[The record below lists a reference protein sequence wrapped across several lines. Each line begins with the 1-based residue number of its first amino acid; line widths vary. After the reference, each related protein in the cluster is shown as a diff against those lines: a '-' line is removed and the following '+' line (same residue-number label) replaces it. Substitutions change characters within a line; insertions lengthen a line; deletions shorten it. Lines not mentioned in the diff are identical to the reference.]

1 MTSMARITSPGWSPG
16 AIKIG
21 SSPGISSQPSRNLIT
36 AAARPMVISATRNL
50 AKIWKPLIIFSGM
63 NFSPS
68 ATSTATMIT
77 GIIFIRISA
86 KVNATG
92 WPLISTPE
100 YIATRPPAIQPMGIV
115 TMPASTPSA
124 SQRRSAGS
132 IMPSATGMEN
142 TMVGPIMEP
151 RIRPEYIQAATSPP
165 ASSLAR
171 KKPPISHASSVPANI
186 DGLAPSISYSGI
198 ITGPSRWASTG
209 ARAVIP
215 TIARPSAPIAINPS
229 SN

>member
-36 AAARPMVISATRNL
+36 AAARRLVISATRFGEDL
-50 AKIWKPLIIFSGM
+50 EAVDHFSGI

-92 WPLISTPE
+92 LAVDLHP
-100 YIATRPPAIQPMGIV
+100 GIHRHQ
-115 TMPASTPSA
+115 TAGDTADGNGDNARQHAEAPASGD
-124 SQRRSAGS
+124 RLVR
-132 IMPSATGMEN
+132 
-142 TMVGPIMEP
+142 
-151 RIRPEYIQAATSPP
+151 
-165 ASSLAR
+165 
-171 KKPPISHASSVPANI
+171 
-186 DGLAPSISYSGI
+186 
-198 ITGPSRWASTG
+198 
-209 ARAVIP
+209 
-215 TIARPSAPIAINPS
+215 
-229 SN
+229 